1 MSDDNEAFLQRWSR
15 LKRETREAPPQEPG
29 APPAAAAEQKLPEL
43 PPVEQLTPQSDFKP
57 FMGAQV
63 DLETRRAALKKLF
76 GDSHFNEPDLFEPYS
91 ADLTGGEPIPME
103 MLKTLNQARRLLFD
117 EPEKASQA
125 AAEPAAQPEPP
136 PQEAKDAAG
145 KQDA

>member
-1 MSDDNEAFLQRWSR
+1 MSEDNEAFLHRWSR
-15 LKRETREAPPQEPG
+15 LKRETREEPPQEPA
-29 APPAAAAEQKLPEL
+29 APPAAAPEQKPPEL
-43 PPVEQLTPQSDFKP
+43 PPVEQLTPQSDFTP

-76 GDSHFNEPDLFEPYS
+76 GDAHFNAPDLFEPYS

-103 MLKTLNQARRLLFD
+103 MLTTLNQARRLLFN

-125 AAEPAAQPEPP
+125 AAEPAAPPEPP
-136 PQEAKDAAG
+136 PLEGKDAAG